1 MDCSSS
7 SFLSLSFSPLLL
19 YLIHT
24 SIFFLSFGVCLSLY
38 LGLSIT
44 QSFCSCIS
52 YPLHMSASFF
62 FFDCLSF
69 IVSPSYF
76 FLFLFQFLL
85 SSAFALSCS
94 CSCLWLFPHFFPQFK
109 RSASFTIN
117 TSHNC
122 LYSTSGRYM
131 HTAPTHILFSQK
143 FISICGNS
151 SVTKQ
156 S

>member
-1 MDCSSS
+1 MDSSSS

-24 SIFFLSFGVCLSLY
+24 SIFFSLLWCVSFSVPWFVHYPVILLLHFLNPSYVC
-38 LGLSIT
+38 
-44 QSFCSCIS
+44 F
-52 YPLHMSASFF
+52 FF

-76 FLFLFQFLL
+76 FLFQVLL

-109 RSASFTIN
+109 RSASFTVN

-122 LYSTSGRYM
+122 LYSASGRYI

-143 FISICGNS
+143 FISICGNN

-156 S
+156 L

>member
-1 MDCSSS
+1 MDSSSS

-24 SIFFLSFGVCLSLY
+24 SIFFSLLWCVSFSVPWFVHYPVILL
-38 LGLSIT
+38 LHFL
-44 QSFCSCIS
+44 
-52 YPLHMSASFF
+52 PLHMSFF

-122 LYSTSGRYM
+122 LYSTSGRYI
-131 HTAPTHILFSQK
+131 HTAPTHTLFSQK
-143 FISICGNS
+143 FTSICGNN

-156 S
+156 L